1 MFISPVQTYNPAY
14 RGNNREV
21 FNKSGKF
28 LYKTTTY
35 FFREDLNWTCLAEL
49 LGEKYK
55 TVQKV
60 NVLNHAC
67 SNGQEPYTLA
77 VKLIQ
82 ILGKEAKKFFPIQA
96 KDIDFD
102 NIESANRGR
111 LGIKLNEMYRIN
123 HYTKNQLTSFFTL
136 GKPADPNNDLVLIPK
151 ENIKSKVNFSQA
163 DILKDTSEKLP
174 DNTVIL
180 CRNFWPYL
188 APAEREQ
195 LASNL
200 YQNIGDNSLIITGDF
215 DYRSN
220 TPDLL
225 KSRGF
230 VEIGMNNVYIKR

>member
-136 GKPADPNNDLVLIPK
+136 PK
-151 ENIKSKVNFSQA
+151 NF
-163 DILKDTSEKLP
+163 
-174 DNTVIL
+174 
-180 CRNFWPYL
+180 R
-188 APAEREQ
+188 
-195 LASNL
+195 
-200 YQNIGDNSLIITGDF
+200 IIQ
-215 DYRSN
+215 
-220 TPDLL
+220 
-225 KSRGF
+225 
-230 VEIGMNNVYIKR
+230 

>member
-82 ILGKEAKKFFPIQA
+82 ILGKEAKNSFP
-96 KDIDFD
+96 
-102 NIESANRGR
+102 
-111 LGIKLNEMYRIN
+111 YRQKI
-123 HYTKNQLTSFFTL
+123 
-136 GKPADPNNDLVLIPK
+136 LI
-151 ENIKSKVNFSQA
+151 S
-163 DILKDTSEKLP
+163 
-174 DNTVIL
+174 
-180 CRNFWPYL
+180 
-188 APAEREQ
+188 
-195 LASNL
+195 
-200 YQNIGDNSLIITGDF
+200 II
-215 DYRSN
+215 
-220 TPDLL
+220 
-225 KSRGF
+225 
-230 VEIGMNNVYIKR
+230 

>member
-1 MFISPVQTYNPAY
+1 MFISPIQTYNPVY

-21 FNKSGKF
+21 FNKSGKL

-35 FFREDLNWTCLAEL
+35 FFREDLNWTNLAEF
-49 LGEKYK
+49 LGKKYK
-55 TVQKV
+55 TAEKV

-82 ILGKEAKKFFPIQA
+82 VLGKEAKKFFPIQA

-111 LGIKLNEMYRIN
+111 LGIKLSDMYRIN
-123 HYTKNQLTSFFTL
+123 YYTKDKLTSFFTL
-136 GKPADPNNDLVLIPK
+136 GKPENPNSDLVLIPK
-151 ENIKSKVNFSQA
+151 EKIKIKVNFSQA
-163 DILKDTSEKLP
+163 DILKDTSKKLP

-188 APAEREQ
+188 SPAERKH
-195 LASNL
+195 LVSNL
-200 YQNIGDNSLIITGDF
+200 YRNIGNNSLVITGDF
-215 DYRSN
+215 DHC
-220 TPDLL
+220 TDTQELL
-225 KSRGF
+225 KSHGF
-230 VEIGMNNVYIKR
+230 AEIGSNVFMKR